1 MTEAK
6 RSKNSIRI
14 IFLMI
19 TFIVIVLVA
28 LSILIPDSI
37 SVSKIFEKNLL
48 FTRSKIKND
57 SAMYEVLIETFL
69 GNEQRNYYGEDPPD
83 KMDIIWKLYLGKG
96 KTVISRKIGE
106 KEWEGA
112 GWTGQPLLV
121 RESSGFYL
129 ILGAYDHN
137 LKKIDAGT
145 GKVLWQY
152 QFDDVVKG
160 TATIWNN
167 RKSTD
172 KKNSIVILQ
181 GSRLGTGNYLDSKHI
196 PSYRAIS
203 YFTGEELWRL
213 DVKLTE
219 SYSRDADGSALVID
233 DTAFLGLENSLFT
246 VFNPDYKKA
255 EIKDSMLQPK
265 IYQEIKLYEEKDVI
279 SHNNNVVTESSPCK
293 LDDKIYVASGSGH
306 VYGYDLKKKQIVW
319 DFFIGSDIDGTTV
332 VTYDS
337 CLLVTIEKQYISGKG
352 GVFKLD
358 PSKSPENAVVWYFPT
373 GDEEYLDW
381 KGGIIGSAGINDY
394 YNNGKYPY
402 IAAFIAIDGYLYV
415 VNHMQ
420 VEKSKK
426 VAGPDNRK
434 YYPAPVLIYK
444 KHIGPSISTPII
456 VDNKLIAPG
465 YNGINLFSYDRELN
479 FDHIDSLP
487 GAFES
492 TPIVYDKKIYIAS
505 RDGYFY
511 CLGNN

>member
-1 MTEAK
+1 MSETK
-6 RSKNSIRI
+6 SSKNHLRI
-14 IFLMI
+14 SFLII
-19 TFIVIVLVA
+19 TFIIIVIVS
-28 LSILIPDSI
+28 LSILKPNNLK
-37 SVSKIFEKNLL
+37 VSKILTKNLL
-48 FTRSKIKND
+48 FTRSKIEND

-69 GNEQRNYYGEDPPD
+69 GNEQRNYYGENAPV

-121 RESSGFYL
+121 RERTSLYL

-137 LKKIDAGT
+137 LKKIDAST

-167 RKSTD
+167 RKS
-172 KKNSIVILQ
+172 KNKNNSIVILQ

-219 SYSRDADGSALVID
+219 SYSRDADGSALIIN

-246 VFNPDYKKA
+246 VFDPDYKKA

-265 IYQEIKLYEEKDVI
+265 IYQEIKLYEEEDVI
-279 SHNNNVVTESSPCK
+279 THQNNVVTESSPCR

-306 VYGYDLKKKQIVW
+306 VYGYDLNKKQIVW
-319 DFFIGSDIDGTTV
+319 DFFIGSDIDGTAV
-332 VTYDS
+332 VTHDS
-337 CLLVTIEKQYISGKG
+337 CLLVTIEKQYIKGKG
-352 GVFKLD
+352 GAFKLD

-373 GDEEYLDW
+373 DNAEYLDW
-381 KGGIIGSAGINDY
+381 EGGIIGSVGINDH
-394 YNNGKYPY
+394 YNDGEFPY

-415 VNHMQ
+415 VNHMLL
-420 VEKSKK
+420 EKNKK
-426 VAGPDNRK
+426 VAGPDNAN
-434 YYPAPVLIYK
+434 YYPTPELVFK
-444 KHIGPSISTPII
+444 KYIGPSISTPII
-456 VDNKLIAPG
+456 ADNKLIAPS
-465 YNGINLFSYDRELN
+465 YDGINLFSYDEELN
-479 FDHIDSLP
+479 FVHIDSFP
-487 GAFES
+487 GSFES
-492 TPIVYDKKIYIAS
+492 TPIVYDEKIYIAS

>member
-1 MTEAK
+1 MTETK
-6 RSKNSIRI
+6 RSKKTIRNF
-14 IFLMI
+14 FLMI
-19 TFIVIVLVA
+19 IFTIIVLVS
-28 LSILIPDSI
+28 LSILIPDNLKVSSI
-37 SVSKIFEKNLL
+37 IKKNLL
-48 FTRSKIKND
+48 FPRSKIKND
-57 SAMYEVLIETFL
+57 SAMYEVLVETFL

-121 RESSGFYL
+121 RESKSLYL

-145 GKVLWQY
+145 GKVIWQY

-160 TATIWNN
+160 TATIWHN
-167 RKSTD
+167 RKSKE
-172 KKNSIVILQ
+172 KKNRMVILQ
-181 GSRLGTGNYLDSKHI
+181 GSRLGTGNYLDSRHI

-219 SYSRDADGSALVID
+219 SYSRDADGSALIID

-246 VFNPDYKKA
+246 VFDPDYKKA

-265 IYQEIKLYEEKDVI
+265 IYQEIRLYEEEDVV

-306 VYGYDLKKKQIVW
+306 VYGYDLIKKQIIW

-332 VTYDS
+332 VTHDS

-352 GVFKLD
+352 GAFKLD

-373 GDEEYLDW
+373 ENEEYLDW
-381 KGGIIGSAGINDY
+381 EGGIIGSAGINDH
-394 YNNGKYPY
+394 YNNGEFPY

-420 VEKSKK
+420 LEKNKK
-426 VAGPDNRK
+426 VAGPDNTK
-434 YYPAPVLIYK
+434 SYPTPVLVFK
-444 KHIGPSISTPII
+444 KYIGPSISTPVI
-456 VDNKLIAPG
+456 VDDKLIAPS
-465 YNGINLFSYDRELN
+465 YDGINLFTYDEEMN
-479 FDHIDSLP
+479 FINIDSLT
-487 GAFES
+487 GSFES
-492 TPIVYDKKIYIAS
+492 TPIVYDEKIYIAS